1 MNIENNKSRIKKKS
15 KIISSFNKNTPIYL
29 RDKR

>member
-1 MNIENNKSRIKKKS
+1 MNIENNKSRLKKS